1 MDPEFFSKET
11 LNIAR
16 ESAYWAK
23 LSMFGTWFSGL
34 ATFVAVC
41 ISLVVA
47 FGRPKPRIRGQVDIN
62 IVSPPPYNDHLYG
75 VGVTINNIGANQ
87 VKITSLKWVF
97 SKSVRVFYATSQPGD
112 SLPKKLEHGDSA
124 NFFFLSDKNGEWLED
139 MRDWADK
146 AGGRVNKLKVE
157 VTLGTGDVFFIKPT
171 KAVIDF
177 LRSS

>member
-1 MDPEFFSKET
+1 MVSEYISNET
-11 LNIAR
+11 LSIAR

-34 ATFVAVC
+34 ATFLAVC

-62 IVSPPPYNDHLYG
+62 IVSSPPYNNHLYG
-75 VGVTINNIGANQ
+75 VGVTINNIGVNQ
-87 VKITSLKWVF
+87 VKITSLKWCF
-97 SKSVRVFYATSQPGD
+97 SKSVRIMYAVSHPGD

-124 NFFFLSDKNGEWLED
+124 QFFFLSDQNGEWLDD

-146 AGGRVNKLKVE
+146 AGGRVHKLKVE

-171 KAVIDF
+171 RAVIEF
-177 LRSS
+177 IRSN